1 MEIEYSDQ
9 QVLRLLRS
17 ELGKDMISGEIVC
30 PKRVLV
36 ILKKGSHLKATE
48 ILLRRFGGTALS
60 TITGI
65 DHNDTIEL
73 NYHFHV
79 PNTAVTLRITI
90 PAEEPDIETMVN
102 ILPGANLYEREV
114 FDLLG
119 VNFLGHPNL
128 ERLLLPENWKGDIH
142 PLRKDWNSD
151 VARKSKKRRK
161 PVDSLRSEGEI
172 ITVPFGPQHP
182 ALHEPERFL
191 LRVEGERVV
200 GVEPRI
206 GYVHRGIEKL
216 AESLTFL
223 QDIYLVERICGICN
237 TAHTLCFCRAIETIG
252 GVEIPDR
259 ASFLRL
265 IAFELNRVQSHL
277 LLLGVGAYELGF
289 ESLFMYVWRDREMA
303 MRLMEELTGNRVL
316 SGFNTIGG
324 VRRDLRMDQEKLF
337 RSFIPRLRERVVRY
351 QSVFDDDPTLRARTQ
366 GVGMLSNHD
375 VATLSAVGPVA
386 RCSGVKFD
394 LRVEESFFPFDEVPF
409 FPIFYDDG
417 DSWSR
422 LKARVDE
429 ILVSLDM
436 IQYAV
441 ENLPSGAIRI
451 RVPLRFPEGEALS
464 RVEAPRGELVHFVRS
479 NGTANPERV
488 KVRSPTLAN
497 ILALCKSLE
506 GCNIADVP
514 ASMVSMD
521 PCFSCTDR
529 MAFVDVQR
537 VKRWSWSIHDIQG
550 KYWRQ

>member
-17 ELGKDMISGEIVC
+17 ELGEDMILGKIVR
-30 PKRVLV
+30 PKRILV
-36 ILKKGSHLKATE
+36 ILKKGPHLKAIE
-48 ILLRRFGGTALS
+48 ILLRRFDGTGLS
-60 TITGI
+60 TITAI
-65 DHNDTIEL
+65 DRKDTIEL

-79 PNTAVTLRITI
+79 PNTAVTLRISV

-128 ERLLLPENWKGDIH
+128 ERLLLPENWKSDIH

-151 VARKSKKRRK
+151 AARKSKKRRK
-161 PVDSLRSEGEI
+161 HVDSLRSEGEI

-252 GVEIPDR
+252 GVEIPER

-337 RSFIPRLRERVVRY
+337 RSFIPKLRERAVKYR
-351 QSVFDDDPTLRARTQ
+351 SVFDDDPTLRARTQ
-366 GVGMLSNHD
+366 GVGILSNHD
-375 VATLSAVGPVA
+375 VTTLSAVGPVA
-386 RCSGVKFD
+386 RCSGVKSD
-394 LRVEESFFPFDEVPF
+394 LRVEEPFFPFDEVPF
-409 FPIFYDDG
+409 FPVFYDDG

-441 ENLPSGAIRI
+441 ENLPSGAIRMRI
-451 RVPLRFPEGEALS
+451 PLRFPEGEALS

-479 NGTANPERV
+479 NGTVNPERL

-497 ILALCKSLE
+497 ILSLCKSLE
-506 GCNIADVP
+506 GCNIADLP
-514 ASMVSMD
+514 ASIVSMD

-529 MAFVDVQR
+529 MAFVDLQGG
-537 VKRWSWSIHDIQG
+537 KRWSWSIHDIQG
-550 KYWRQ
+550 KYWR